1 MLRHPI
7 LSTLALRLP
16 RFHSHPLRLQ
26 SHPHDLSV
34 DDEVPRPAAPLPV
47 VPPPPFRQALR
58 QLPQGQH
65 PAAVRGGRRVHH
77 LPGGHSH
84 PHRAEES
91 AWDWRQ
97 DISFRSFVL
106 YEVNG
111 DLVGSLCGRDGQLYG
126 YSLLYWTQATTDEK
140 RRCIEQMRRFVE
152 QERMSERPSSL

>member
-1 MLRHPI
+1 MKFHAQQHRYQSFHL
-7 LSTLALRLP
+7 LP
-16 RFHSHPLRLQ
+16 SVKRFVSCRKGNT
-26 SHPHDLSV
+26 
-34 DDEVPRPAAPLPV
+34 R
-47 VPPPPFRQALR
+47 RQCEEDVESIR
-58 QLPQGQH
+58 IEPK
-65 PAAVRGGRRVHH
+65 
-77 LPGGHSH
+77 
-84 PHRAEES
+84 ES

>member
-1 MLRHPI
+1 MMKFHAQQHRYQSFHLLPSVKRFVSCRKGNTRRQCEEDVESIIFQEGIPI
-7 LSTLALRLP
+7 RIEP
-16 RFHSHPLRLQ
+16 K
-26 SHPHDLSV
+26 
-34 DDEVPRPAAPLPV
+34 
-47 VPPPPFRQALR
+47 
-58 QLPQGQH
+58 
-65 PAAVRGGRRVHH
+65 
-77 LPGGHSH
+77 
-84 PHRAEES
+84 ES

-126 YSLLYWTQATTDEK
+126 YSLLYWTQATADEK